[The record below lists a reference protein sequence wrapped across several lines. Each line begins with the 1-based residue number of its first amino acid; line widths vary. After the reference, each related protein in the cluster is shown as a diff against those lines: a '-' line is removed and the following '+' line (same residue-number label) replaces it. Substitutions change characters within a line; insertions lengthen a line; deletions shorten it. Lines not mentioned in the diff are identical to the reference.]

1 MTTFIKNN
9 NFQLNMLEKLQKIGF
24 TEKESQV
31 YTELVKLGKSS
42 ANIIAKKI
50 GAHRTVVYNILQQL
64 VEKGYVN
71 YVIENNKRIFSIS
84 SPQSILSQ
92 IKEKENLANDL
103 IKEISS
109 YKAIQHSTNKVE
121 VYEGIDGMRIIH
133 DDIKKS
139 KHIKIL
145 NATGLVFEKLKFSA
159 KHIVNEMFEGHKI
172 IAVQSMKKRPLS
184 KYKKFNIK
192 YLPKNAE
199 NYATTFIFDGK
210 IIIQILKDKPFI
222 IKIENKEIYEG
233 YSKNFDL
240 LWKSL

>member
-1 MTTFIKNN
+1 
-9 NFQLNMLEKLQKIGF
+9 MLEKLQKIGF

-31 YTELVKLGKSS
+31 YQELVRKGKSS
-42 ANIIAKKI
+42 ANIIAKNL
-50 GAHRTVVYNILQQL
+50 ATHRTVVYNILQQL
-64 VEKGYVN
+64 VEKGYVS
-71 YVIENNKRIFSIS
+71 YVTQNNKRIFSIS
-84 SPQSILSQ
+84 SPKSILSE
-92 IKEKENLANDL
+92 IKEKENLANEL

-109 YKAIQHSTNKVE
+109 YKAIQQSNNKVE

-133 DDIKKS
+133 DDIKKE
-139 KHIKIL
+139 KHIRIL
-145 NATGLVFEKLKFSA
+145 NATGLIFEKLKFSA

-172 IAVQSMKKRPLS
+172 IAVQSMKKTPLS
-184 KYKKFNIK
+184 KFKKFQIK

-222 IKIENKEIYEG
+222 IKIENNEIYEG

>member
-1 MTTFIKNN
+1 
-9 NFQLNMLEKLQKIGF
+9 MLEKLQKIGF

-31 YTELVKLGKSS
+31 YQELVRKGKSS

-64 VEKGYVN
+64 VEKGYIT
-71 YVIENNKRIFSIS
+71 YFIENNKRIFSIS
-84 SPQSILSQ
+84 SPQSILSE
-92 IKEKENLANDL
+92 IKEKENLANEL

-109 YKAIQHSTNKVE
+109 YKAIQQSNNKVE

-133 DDIKKS
+133 EDLKKA
-139 KHIKIL
+139 KNLRIL

-159 KHIVNEMFEGHKI
+159 KHIVNEMFAGHKI
-172 IAVQSMKKRPLS
+172 IAVQSMKKTPLA
-184 KYKKFNIK
+184 KYKKFQIK

-222 IKIENKEIYEG
+222 IKIENNEIYDG
-233 YSKNFDL
+233 YFKNFEL
-240 LWKSL
+240 IWKSL